1 MKETGFKKNLILFL
15 ILLFFSFLF
24 LLLDKQNWFLK
35 VKNVFSFP
43 LVWTQGQILSA
54 SQGTKD
60 LLFGLNQNDQ
70 EKKLFLLEGK
80 LRQLAVEQNQL
91 STCLE
96 ENEKV
101 KKLLGSP
108 LPAKWQ
114 FLEARVSSQ
123 TEPFKI
129 NKGKVHGVGEGM
141 MVISENILIG
151 RVSSVEENFSLF
163 EKVDSPSLKIP
174 VVVKKSGQA
183 SIQAR
188 GLLSGQYKNKLFL
201 DRVLQGEMIQ
211 KGDLVVTSGEEGWLP
226 DLLVGQIEEVVPK
239 SAELYQRAQVSSLL
253 DLNQLRIVFVVVKN

>member
-1 MKETGFKKNLILFL
+1 MKEAGFKKNGILFL
-15 ILLFFSFLF
+15 ILLFSSLLF
-24 LLLDKQNWFLK
+24 LLLDRQSWFLK

-43 LVWTQGQILSA
+43 LVWTQGKILA
-54 SQGTKD
+54 ANQGLKD
-60 LLFGLNQNDQ
+60 ALFGFNQDEQ
-70 EKKLFLLEGK
+70 EKKIFLLEGK

-96 ENEKV
+96 ENEKI

-114 FLEARVSSQ
+114 FLEARMISQ
-123 TEPFKI
+123 TEPIKI
-129 NKGKVHGVGEGM
+129 NKGKAHGVVEGM

-151 RVSSVEENFSLF
+151 KVVSIEESFSVI

-174 VVVKKSGQA
+174 VVVKKLGQG

-226 DLLVGQIEEVVPK
+226 DLLIGQIEEVIPK

>member
-1 MKETGFKKNLILFL
+1 MKEAGFKKNSIFFL
-15 ILLFFSFLF
+15 ILIFLSFLF
-24 LLLDKQNWFLK
+24 LLLDRQSWFLK

-43 LVWTQGQILSA
+43 LVWTQGRILMVN
-54 SQGTKD
+54 QGAKD
-60 LLFGLNQNDQ
+60 VIFGFNQDDQ
-70 EKKLFLLEGK
+70 EKNIFLLEGK

-96 ENEKV
+96 ENEKT

-114 FLEARVSSQ
+114 FLEARIVSQ

-129 NKGKVHGVGEGM
+129 NKGKAYGVVEGM

-151 RVSSVEENFSLF
+151 KVISVEESFSVI
-163 EKVDSPSLKIP
+163 EKIDSPSLKIP
-174 VVVKKSGQA
+174 VVIKKPGQGA
-183 SIQAR
+183 VQAR

-226 DLLVGQIEEVVPK
+226 DLLIGQIEEVVPK

-253 DLNQLRIVFVVVKN
+253 DLSQLRIVFVVIKN